1 MGWSVE
7 EASRLYGVDRWGKG
21 LFAVN
26 EKGEIVVRTRE
37 GSVAVVEIVRE
48 LIRRHDLWPP
58 VLIRFSDVLAERMQ
72 RIHEAFE
79 EARREA
85 GYRGRF
91 IGVYPIKVNQQAQVV
106 EEVAGYGRAFGW
118 GIEAGSKP
126 ELHAALAMGEE
137 IAGPIVCNGY
147 KDAEFVYLALWGEKL
162 GREVYLVVEKPHELD
177 LILEMAARVGVVP
190 RIGVRCRLAATGDG
204 RWRDSGGDASKFGLS
219 AAEVLAVVERL
230 EALGRLDCLNLLH
243 FHLGSQIPRIRHI
256 RRAIQEAGRFYVE
269 LRRLGA
275 DVRIVDV
282 GGGLGVDYD
291 GSFSGGPSSVD
302 YTIGEYAGTVLWE
315 LGSIAD
321 EAGLPH
327 PDVIAESGRALVAH
341 HAVLVVN
348 VLATSRAAPPGRI
361 HRPRKDAPLPLRQLW
376 DVWDS
381 LDELAPREA
390 LHDALGYREDM
401 QRLFVLGHARL
412 ADRALAERLF
422 WRIVERL
429 DQQAGAELAR
439 ELAPLADALVDKYF
453 CNFSVFQSLPDAW
466 AIGQVFPVAP
476 IHRLHEPPTRRGVL
490 VDVTCDSDGRLARFP
505 SRDGEPAPKSLPLH
519 ELVGDEDYFLGVF
532 LVGAYQEILGDL
544 HNLFGDTHAVH
555 VRMENGRA
563 HIEQIVEGESVAEVL
578 DYVQFHERVLLDRMR
593 REVARARD
601 AGRIRAGEAAAF
613 LRFFREGLA
622 GYTYLEE
629 NLPPSAHPQAQAE

>member
-1 MGWSVE
+1 MRWTIDD
-7 EASRLYGVDRWGKG
+7 ARRLYGVDRWGKG
-21 LFAVN
+21 VFDVN
-26 EKGEIVVRTRE
+26 AGGEIVVRAGE
-37 GSVAVVEIVRE
+37 SEASVLGIVRE
-48 LIRRHDLWPP
+48 LIRTHDLWPP
-58 VLIRFSDVLAERMQ
+58 VLIRFSDILAERMR
-72 RIHEAFE
+72 RIREAFE
-79 EARREA
+79 DARRET
-85 GYRGRF
+85 GFRGRF
-91 IGVYPIKVNQQAQVV
+91 VGVYPIKVNQQAQVV
-106 EEVAGYGRAFGW
+106 EEVAAFGRAHGW

-126 ELHAALAMGEE
+126 ELHAALAMMEDV
-137 IAGPIVCNGY
+137 AGPIVCNGY

-177 LILEMAARVGVVP
+177 LILEMAERVGVKP
-190 RIGVRCRLAATGDG
+190 RIGVRCRLAATGEG

-219 AAEVLAVVERL
+219 AAEVLALVERL
-230 EALGRLDCLNLLH
+230 KARDRLDCLNLLH
-243 FHLGSQIPRIRHI
+243 FHLGSQIPRIGFI

-269 LRRLGA
+269 LRRAGA
-275 DVRIVDV
+275 AVSIVDV

-291 GSFSGGPSSVD
+291 GTFSGSHSSVD

-315 LGSIAD
+315 LGSIAG

-348 VLATSRAAPPGRI
+348 VLGASRAAPPGRI

-381 LDELAPREA
+381 IGELAPREA

-401 QRLFVLGHARL
+401 LRLFVLGHARL

-422 WRIVERL
+422 WRIIEDIEAR
-429 DQQAGAELAR
+429 AGAELAG

-476 IHRLHEPPTRRGVL
+476 LHRLDERPARRGVL

-505 SRDGEPAPKSLPLH
+505 AREGDPAPGSLPLH
-519 ELVGDEDYFLGVF
+519 EPRGDEDYFLGVF

-555 VRMENGRA
+555 VRIEDGRA
-563 HIEQIVEGESVAEVL
+563 HIEQVVEGESVAEVL

-593 REVARARD
+593 RETARARA
-601 AGRIRAGEAAAF
+601 AGRITAKEAAAF

-629 NLPPSAHPQAQAE
+629 NLPPSAHPRD